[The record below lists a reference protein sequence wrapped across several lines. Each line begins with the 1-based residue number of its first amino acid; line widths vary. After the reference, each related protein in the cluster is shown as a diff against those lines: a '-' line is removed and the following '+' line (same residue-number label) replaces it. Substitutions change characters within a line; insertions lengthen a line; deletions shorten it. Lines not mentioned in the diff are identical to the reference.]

1 MYTNI
6 VGGTLTGLIERNTMI
21 RLLFNHLRQL
31 LTDNQAPNVPITS
44 GEDEDDTQEFTE
56 SLDSACAKITV
67 YIREDGEFAITSE
80 FYRNNEEVTNAS
92 GTVLH
97 MINSGSLADYFLKSL
112 HLWAEEHDNSETFIV
127 EIIKRWKLLFD
138 NDKPTI
144 QNNLA
149 VDPSDVFALKSLKK
163 DQ

>member
-6 VGGTLTGLIERNTMI
+6 VGGTLTGLIDRNTMI

-31 LTDNQAPNVPITS
+31 FTDNQTPSVPTTS
-44 GEDEDDTQEFTE
+44 GENEDSIQELTE

-80 FYRNNEEVTNAS
+80 FYRNNEKVTKAS

-97 MINSGSLADYFLKSL
+97 MINSGSLADYFLQSL
-112 HLWAEEHDNSETFIV
+112 HLWAEKYDKDETFIV
-127 EIIKRWKLLFD
+127 EIIRKWKLLFD
-138 NDKPTI
+138 DDQSTI

>member
-1 MYTNI
+1 MYNNI
-6 VGGTLTGLIERNTMI
+6 GGGTLIGLLEYNTMI

-31 LTDNQAPNVPITS
+31 LTDNQAPDVPTTS
-44 GEDEDDTQEFTE
+44 GEDEDDIQHLTDI
-56 SLDSACAKITV
+56 LDSAGAKLTV
-67 YIREDGEFAITSE
+67 YIREDGDFAITSE

-138 NDKPTI
+138 NDTPTI

-163 DQ
+163 DE

>member
-1 MYTNI
+1 
-6 VGGTLTGLIERNTMI
+6 MI
-21 RLLFNHLRQL
+21 RLFFNHLRQL

-80 FYRNNEEVTNAS
+80 FYRNNEEVINAS

-97 MINSGSLADYFLKSL
+97 KINSASVADYFLKSL
-112 HLWAEEHDNSETFIV
+112 HLWAKEYDKDETFIV
-127 EIIKRWKLLFD
+127 EIIKKWKLLFD
-138 NDKPTI
+138 NDTPTI

-163 DQ
+163 DE

>member
-56 SLDSACAKITV
+56 SLDSACAKLTV
-67 YIREDGEFAITSE
+67 YIREDG
-80 FYRNNEEVTNAS
+80 
-92 GTVLH
+92 
-97 MINSGSLADYFLKSL
+97 
-112 HLWAEEHDNSETFIV
+112 
-127 EIIKRWKLLFD
+127 
-138 NDKPTI
+138 
-144 QNNLA
+144 
-149 VDPSDVFALKSLKK
+149 
-163 DQ
+163 

>member
-1 MYTNI
+1 
-6 VGGTLTGLIERNTMI
+6 MI

-31 LTDNQAPNVPITS
+31 FTDKQTPSVPTTS
-44 GEDEDDTQEFTE
+44 RENEDAIQEFTE
-56 SLDSACAKITV
+56 SLDSACTKFTV

-80 FYRNNEEVTNAS
+80 FYRNNEEVINAS
-92 GTVLH
+92 STVLH
-97 MINSGSLADYFLKSL
+97 MMNSGSLADYFLKSL
-112 HLWAEEHDNSETFIV
+112 HLWSDDHDNRETFII
-127 EIIKRWKLLFD
+127 EIIKKWKLLFD
-138 NDKPTI
+138 DDQTTI

>member
-56 SLDSACAKITV
+56 SLDSACAKLTV

-80 FYRNNEEVTNAS
+80 FYRNNEEVINAS

-112 HLWAEEHDNSETFIV
+112 HLWGEENDKDETFIV

>member
-1 MYTNI
+1 MYNNI
-6 VGGTLTGLIERNTMI
+6 VGGTLIGLLEYNTMI

-80 FYRNNEEVTNAS
+80 FYRNNKEVTNAS

-97 MINSGSLADYFLKSL
+97 MMNSGSLADYFLKSL
-112 HLWAEEHDNSETFIV
+112 HLWAEEYDKDETFIV
-127 EIIKRWKLLFD
+127 EIIKKWKLLFD
-138 NDKPTI
+138 NDQATT

-149 VDPSDVFALKSLKK
+149 IDPSDVFSLKSLQK
-163 DQ
+163 DE

>member
-1 MYTNI
+1 
-6 VGGTLTGLIERNTMI
+6 MI
-21 RLLFNHLRQL
+21 RLFFNHLRQL

-67 YIREDGEFAITSE
+67 YIREDGDFAITSE
-80 FYRNNEEVTNAS
+80 FYRNNEKVIDAS
-92 GTVLH
+92 STVLH
-97 MINSGSLADYFLKSL
+97 MMNSGSLADYFLKSL

-127 EIIKRWKLLFD
+127 EIIKKWKLLFD
-138 NDKPTI
+138 NDQPTI

-149 VDPSDVFALKSLKK
+149 IDPSDVFSLKSLQK
-163 DQ
+163 DE

>member
-56 SLDSACAKITV
+56 SLDSACAKITI

-80 FYRNNEEVTNAS
+80 FYRNNEEMITAS
-92 GTVLH
+92 AAILH

-112 HLWAEEHDNSETFIV
+112 HLWGEEYDKDETFIV

>member
-56 SLDSACAKITV
+56 SLDSACAKLTV

-80 FYRNNEEVTNAS
+80 FYRNNEEVINAS
-92 GTVLH
+92 STVLH
-97 MINSGSLADYFLKSL
+97 MMNSGSLADYFLKSL
-112 HLWAEEHDNSETFIV
+112 HLWSDDHDNRETFII
-127 EIIKRWKLLFD
+127 EIIKKWKLLFD
-138 NDKPTI
+138 DDQSTI

-149 VDPSDVFALKSLKK
+149 VDPSDVFSLRSLKK
-163 DQ
+163 D

>member
-1 MYTNI
+1 
-6 VGGTLTGLIERNTMI
+6 MI
-21 RLLFNHLRQL
+21 RLFFNHLRQL

-80 FYRNNEEVTNAS
+80 FYRNNEEMITASAAILHMMNS
-92 GTVLH
+92 GT
-97 MINSGSLADYFLKSL
+97 LADYFLQSL
-112 HLWAEEHDNSETFIV
+112 QFWGEEHNKDEKFIID
-127 EIIKRWKLLFD
+127 IIKKWKLLFD
-138 NDKPTI
+138 DDQSTI

-149 VDPSDVFALKSLKK
+149 VDPSDVFSLRSLKK
-163 DQ
+163 D